1 MIRKWPLKVGLIITT
16 FLLCTQFSSQNLST
30 AGKEKPTTNVYG
42 ILTDSENQS
51 ISVENITIAG
61 RFSDIAVY
69 KKPSDSETNPDINKT
84 LIDLCAISEIRVAA
98 PKIVEF
104 NKRKY
109 IEITL
114 ISNDMNP
121 TQNEY
126 IIEYSKKLF
135 CDYGSLEKELN
146 FTAVRKLQIR
156 GCKKQEEIPR
166 NCPSAPAQHP
176 TQASLNK
183 TNQQAIDSTLTK
195 TQSLI
200 NDLEKKAEKLNANE
214 QDGTIRAQILQTI
227 ADLKQS
233 VQETLKNWFA

>member
-1 MIRKWPLKVGLIITT
+1 MKYKWLVKGGLIGAT
-16 FLLCTQFSSQNLST
+16 FVLCVQFSSQNSST
-30 AGKEKPTTNVYG
+30 IGKEKPTTNVYG

-51 ISVENITIAG
+51 INVQNITVAG
-61 RFSDIAVY
+61 RFNDIAVY
-69 KKPSDSETNPDINKT
+69 KKPSDPTTNPDINKT
-84 LIDLCAISEIRVAA
+84 LVDLCALSEIRVAA

-114 ISNDMNP
+114 ISNNAHP
-121 TQNEY
+121 TQNNY

-146 FTAVRKLQIR
+146 FTAIRRLQIQ
-156 GCKKQEEIPR
+156 GCKKQDEAPRSYPQQPIVQQTNTIP
-166 NCPSAPAQHP
+166 QK
-176 TQASLNK
+176 L
-183 TNQQAIDSTLTK
+183 NQQAIDSTLTK

-200 NDLEKKAEKLNANE
+200 TELEQKAEKLGNE
-214 QDGTIRAQILQTI
+214 NDATLKNQLLQTI
-227 ADLKQS
+227 ADLKAT